1 MTIKTLNV
9 LEQALLYRQ
18 QLKLPFIGIAG
29 SSGKTI
35 TMALILAILRQQG
48 KVHAFPFE
56 CTSAD
61 DIADEMVQV
70 APDCNWAVVQIQ
82 AASPTSVAQ
91 ELEIVQ
97 PQIGLITNVNLD
109 NFARNDVVEAAAF
122 AKSLV
127 VQALP
132 GNGFAI
138 LNRDNDFTRGMEKV
152 VASKV
157 IFFGL
162 SEAAD
167 YYAANIEYLGPDGTA
182 FTIRR
187 KNCQSLRLRMP
198 IYNLVDVSCSVAAAA
213 VARALDIDD
222 EIVLEALE
230 KHFAIPEGW
239 GRLHRLDGLMV
250 IDDTQHCSTHSM
262 LRATKTLLNFKPH
275 ATRLV
280 FGMGAMRPMGD
291 LTMEY
296 HRRTGYYLAGMPI
309 DMVFT
314 VGKTAS
320 ILATAMASM
329 LNGKNRKIIT
339 YDNIDAAVAGLSQ
352 ELREGDILM
361 VNGSEEDD
369 MARIVQ
375 AIVGS
380 S

>member
-1 MTIKTLNV
+1 MTVKTLNI
-9 LEQALLYRQ
+9 LEQALRYRQ
-18 QLKLPFIGIAG
+18 QLQFPFISVAG

-35 TMALILAILRQQG
+35 TMALILAILGHTG
-48 KVHAFPFE
+48 KVHSFPFD
-56 CTSAD
+56 CNTAN
-61 DIADEMVQV
+61 DIASAILKVPQ
-70 APDCNWAVVQIQ
+70 DCDWAVVQMQ
-82 AASPTSVAQ
+82 AASPASVAR

-97 PQIGLITNVNLD
+97 PRIGVVTNVNLD

-127 VQALP
+127 VQAIP
-132 GNGFAI
+132 GEGAAV
-138 LNRDNDFTRGMEKV
+138 LNRDNDFTRDMERV
-152 VASKV
+152 VIARV

-162 SEAAD
+162 SEAANF
-167 YYAANIEYLGPDGTA
+167 YAANIEYLGPDGTA

-187 KNCQSLRLRMP
+187 KNLKSLRLRMP
-198 IYNLVDVSCSVAAAA
+198 IYNLVDVSCTVAATA
-213 VARALDIDD
+213 VAHVLEIDD
-222 EIVLEALE
+222 DIVLDALE
-230 KHFAIPEGW
+230 KYFSIPAGW
-239 GRLHRLDGLMV
+239 GRLHRVNGLMV
-250 IDDTQHCSTHSM
+250 IDDTRHCSTHSM

-275 ATRLV
+275 AARLV

-291 LTMEY
+291 LTLEY

-320 ILATAMASM
+320 IMATAMASM
-329 LNGKNRKIIT
+329 LDGKGRKIIT
-339 YDNIDAAVAGLSQ
+339 YENIDAAVAGLPY
-352 ELREGDILM
+352 ELRDGDVVM

>member
-1 MTIKTLNV
+1 MTINTLKI
-9 LEQALLYRQ
+9 LEESLKYRQ
-18 QLKLPFIGIAG
+18 HLKSPFIGVAG

-35 TMALILAILRQQG
+35 TMALITAILHQKG
-48 KVHAFPFE
+48 KAYAFPFE
-56 CTSAD
+56 CNTAD
-61 DIADEMVQV
+61 LIAREIVQMP
-70 APDCNWAVVQIQ
+70 ADCDWAVVQMQ
-82 AASPTSVAQ
+82 AASPASVAR

-132 GNGFAI
+132 GDGYAI

-187 KNCQSLRLRMP
+187 KNLKSLRLRMP
-198 IYNLVDVSCSVAAAA
+198 IFNLVDVSCSIAAAA

-239 GRLHRLDGLMV
+239 GRLYRLDNLMV
-250 IDDTQHCSTHSM
+250 IDDTRHCSTHSM

-275 ATRLV
+275 GTRLI

-320 ILATAMASM
+320 VMATAMASM
-329 LNGKNRKIIT
+329 LNVKNRKIIK
-339 YDNIDAAVAGLSQ
+339 YENIDAAVAGLPS
-352 ELREGDILM
+352 ELREGDVVM

-380 S
+380 C